1 MKLVAVIIFQALAAG
16 AQRQRPVRTHLR
28 IVIKDFHRFIV
39 EGVFRGGALAG
50 PDHRFMG
57 VGETPSAEIRHR
69 IGFAPDHVVENPVA
83 QVLQDGADAEDIVI
97 GADHPQRPVGLQGAA
112 AFGEPCP
119 GEFIIGGK
127 ARKLVPMVVNR
138 VDLALVGPRQ
148 VAGKLQVV
156 RRIGEDQVN

>member
-1 MKLVAVIIFQALAAG
+1 MQVVVEDL
-16 AQRQRPVRTHLR
+16 
-28 IVIKDFHRFIV
+28 HRFVV

-50 PDHRFMG
+50 QDHRFMG

-69 IGFAPDHVVENPVA
+69 IGFPPDPVVQNPVA

-112 AFGEPCP
+112 AFRQPRP

-127 ARKLVPMVVNR
+127 ARELVPMVVNR

-148 VAGKLQVV
+148 VAGKLQGV